1 MRQKTEYKISNK
13 RQLRIHRI
21 LPSVVADATVT
32 TTLTKLPQCSDS
44 GWLAGAAHG
53 HILLGR
59 KSSPLLSFFCFFGVT
74 IQHKFSGNF
83 PTSTGALSSLESL
96 HLHRNHLSGAIP
108 MSLQNGT
115 HFEVLDLRENAF
127 IGDVP
132 KWIKKSKAFEYR
144 TNFNVLRVIELSK
157 NNFLGEI
164 AKGVTNPGASQTLNL
179 SQNSFSRTIP
189 ESIGSMKSLESID
202 FSANHYLNLSNN
214 NLTGEIPS
222 GIQLQGFHQSRFAAN
237 FVELL
242 FQNVCRNMTTKME
255 GKEMSM
261 KLKWFYLCC
270 FIYIHICK
278 YTAEES

>member
-1 MRQKTEYKISNK
+1 MLQQGLK
-13 RQLRIHRI
+13 
-21 LPSVVADATVT
+21 
-32 TTLTKLPQCSDS
+32 
-44 GWLAGAAHG
+44 
-53 HILLGR
+53 
-59 KSSPLLSFFCFFGVT
+59 
-74 IQHKFSGNF
+74 IQHKFSRSF

-108 MSLQNGT
+108 LSLQNGT

-127 IGDVP
+127 IRDVP
-132 KWIKKSKAFEYR
+132 KWIKKSLLALFMMKGKAFEYS
-144 TNFNVLRVIELSK
+144 TNLNVLRVIELSK

-222 GIQLQGFHQSRFAAN
+222 GIQLQGFHQSRFAGS
-237 FVELL
+237 ELCGAPFPKCL
-242 FQNVCRNMTTKME
+242 
-255 GKEMSM
+255 
-261 KLKWFYLCC
+261 
-270 FIYIHICK
+270 
-278 YTAEES
+278 